1 MHTKCFTLHTV
12 AMCSLFSGGQALH
25 IPCTDTG
32 SPEWGSDAVNKFVKV
47 RRTEKN
53 NSNKQMQNRTDQT
66 SNIQGE
72 TKAITFSGEHQ
83 SLHSI
88 HSSVLCR
95 FLNIQCTDFLQSD
108 ASHIKDKTELESNEN
123 MKGKEK
129 LIVKKGK

>member
-1 MHTKCFTLHTV
+1 MPVNLLSSDSNILHTACVTQDILNAMHTKCFTLHTV

-66 SNIQGE
+66 SNIQGK
-72 TKAITFSGEHQ
+72 TKAITLG
-83 SLHSI
+83 
-88 HSSVLCR
+88 
-95 FLNIQCTDFLQSD
+95 NINHCIAFI
-108 ASHIKDKTELESNEN
+108 AVCHV
-123 MKGKEK
+123 GF
-129 LIVKKGK
+129 